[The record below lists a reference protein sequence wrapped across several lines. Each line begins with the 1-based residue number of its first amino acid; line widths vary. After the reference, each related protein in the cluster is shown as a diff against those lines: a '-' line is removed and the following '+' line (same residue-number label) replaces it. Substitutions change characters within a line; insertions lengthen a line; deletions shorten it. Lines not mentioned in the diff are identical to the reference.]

1 MKTKIL
7 IVEPSELLTDGLR
20 CVFGEQSRFRL
31 LEPAHNLDD
40 IESRMNMFN
49 PEVVIV
55 NPSIPGV
62 HEFLSA
68 YGDCCNVI
76 ALVYQYVPQ
85 SQIKMFDSVIDV
97 CDGRGTIVEK
107 VVRLLGQ
114 KSKSHQAAVANPDEY
129 ELTKRETAVL
139 VLVAK
144 GMMNKEIAEALNVSV
159 HTVITHRKNIM
170 HKTGIK
176 SVAGLTIY
184 AMLHNLIDDIS
195 VVG

>member
-20 CVFGEQSRFRL
+20 CLFGEQSRFRL
-31 LEPAHNLDD
+31 LEPVHNLDD

-55 NPSIPGV
+55 NPAIPGV
-62 HEFLSA
+62 HDFLSA

-85 SQIKMFDSVIDV
+85 NQIKMFDSVIDV

-114 KSKSHQAAVANPDEY
+114 KSKSHQSAVANPEEY

>member
-7 IVEPSELLTDGLR
+7 IVEPSEIIIEGLKAI
-20 CVFGEQSRFRL
+20 FDESSRFRV
-31 LEPAHNLDD
+31 LEPMRSLDD
-40 IESRMNMFN
+40 VESRMNMFN
-49 PEVVIV
+49 PDVVIV
-55 NPSIPGV
+55 NPSTSGID
-62 HEFLSA
+62 EFLAA
-68 YGDCCNVI
+68 YSDRCNVI
-76 ALVYQYVPQ
+76 ALAYQYCPQ
-85 SQIKMFDSVIDV
+85 NQIRMFDSVIDV

-107 VVRLLGQ
+107 IVRSLGQ
-114 KSKSHQAAVANPDEY
+114 NSKQQHTGGTPDDY
-129 ELTKRETAVL
+129 ELTKRETSVL

-144 GMMNKEIAEALNVSV
+144 GMMNKEIADALNVSV

-195 VVG
+195 AIG

>member
-1 MKTKIL
+1 MKTKIF

-31 LEPAHNLDD
+31 LEPVHNLDD

-49 PEVVIV
+49 PDVVIV
-55 NPSIPGV
+55 NPAIPGV
-62 HEFLSA
+62 HDFLSA

-85 SQIKMFDSVIDV
+85 NQIKMFDSVIDV

-107 VVRLLGQ
+107 VVCLLGQ
-114 KSKSHQAAVANPDEY
+114 KSKSHQSAVANPEEY

>member
-1 MKTKIL
+1 MKTKIF

-31 LEPAHNLDD
+31 LEPVHNLDD

-49 PEVVIV
+49 PDVVIV
-55 NPSIPGV
+55 NPAIPGV
-62 HEFLSA
+62 HDFLSA

-85 SQIKMFDSVIDV
+85 NQIKMFDSVIDV

-114 KSKSHQAAVANPDEY
+114 KSKSHQSAVANPEEY

>member
-31 LEPAHNLDD
+31 LEPVHNLDD

-55 NPSIPGV
+55 NPAIPGV

-85 SQIKMFDSVIDV
+85 NLIKMFDSVIDV

-114 KSKSHQAAVANPDEY
+114 KSKSHQNTVANPDEY

>member
-1 MKTKIL
+1 MKTKIF

-31 LEPAHNLDD
+31 LEPVHNLDD

-49 PEVVIV
+49 PDVVIV
-55 NPSIPGV
+55 NPAIPGV
-62 HEFLSA
+62 HDFLSA

-85 SQIKMFDSVIDV
+85 NQIKMFDSVIDV

-114 KSKSHQAAVANPDEY
+114 KSKSHQSGSCPSPCC
-129 ELTKRETAVL
+129 
-139 VLVAK
+139 AK
-144 GMMNKEIAEALNVSV
+144 
-159 HTVITHRKNIM
+159 
-170 HKTGIK
+170 
-176 SVAGLTIY
+176 
-184 AMLHNLIDDIS
+184 
-195 VVG
+195 

>member
-20 CVFGEQSRFRL
+20 FVFGEQSRFRL
-31 LEPAHNLDD
+31 LEPVHNLDD

-49 PEVVIV
+49 PDVVIV
-55 NPSIPGV
+55 NPAIPGV

-85 SQIKMFDSVIDV
+85 NQIKMFDSVIDV

-114 KSKSHQAAVANPDEY
+114 KSKSHQSAVANPEEY